1 MRRQVSH
8 VRFQLQTT
16 ESHLINYNP
25 NALVDCEGKVVET
38 EVRLL
43 EATPEE
49 TGARGAHL
57 VFEGNFPARFGFELK
72 LKLLEVQ
79 LRSTSSSKRPF
90 LGCVIPHRD

>member
-1 MRRQVSH
+1 MRKQFSH
-8 VRFQLQTT
+8 VPFQLQTT

-72 LKLLEVQ
+72 LLEVQ
-79 LRSTSSSKRPF
+79 LRSTER
-90 LGCVIPHRD
+90 